1 MSLFCALG
9 HEFASRIEQHPQS
22 MATVACV
29 KELCCQ
35 SVSRCSC
42 GCSGVHPCHSM
53 SSLVMMTLWHSE
65 SHGVTLFSASQVK
78 SAFFRFLIL
87 LSFWYLPFCSLY
99 FFVLCPCLVASEER
113 LPLNPAGI
121 WASVET
127 STNGARQAFTDSGVQ
142 SYIMFNE
149 GQKKT
154 KRNGSLHL

>member
-1 MSLFCALG
+1 
-9 HEFASRIEQHPQS
+9 

-42 GCSGVHPCHSM
+42 GCSGAHPCHSM

-78 SAFFRFLIL
+78 SAFFHFLIL
-87 LSFWYLPFCSLY
+87 LSFWYLPFFLCISLCI
-99 FFVLCPCLVASEER
+99 FVLCPCLVASEER
-113 LPLNPAGI
+113 LPLNSAGI

-127 STNGARQAFTDSGVQ
+127 STNGARQAFTDSSVQ

-149 GQKKT
+149 GPKKQKEMAVCTFKQ
-154 KRNGSLHL
+154 NASVHLAAHM